1 MDPLISVQVFT
12 YNGLGKVTIPNL
24 VFTKELSVSA
34 PGFAWV
40 CSKDITQSE
49 KPTNS
54 LRACLKTDIVR
65 ANKHTLV
72 HACKGYTVLWMSK
85 D

>member
-12 YNGLGKVTIPNL
+12 YNGLGKVTILNL
-24 VFTKELSVSA
+24 VFTKEPSVAA

-65 ANKHTLV
+65 VPQYFGSQRIDL
-72 HACKGYTVLWMSK
+72 LL
-85 D
+85 